1 MENGMLLALS
11 EADKERIHETVL
23 RILDEVGILVEN
35 RDMLEKLKGFGAE
48 VDSDSEIARFPKALI
63 QEYLDS
69 REEPPAEERNIP
81 SVSAGAGIFVGRYLD
96 PDTNEHVDWT
106 EERLAAY
113 VKTALALPNIDG
125 VSMLCCPLKDVAPEI
140 HPLHSKYLNW
150 KLGMSHI
157 NYALHETAILPYL
170 EEFHSIREEFL
181 GIPLKKGMRGG
192 VFMVSPLKV
201 PRIEADQY
209 VWCAQ
214 KGYHCFM
221 TSMIS
226 SGGSGPVTVP
236 GSVAVHLAENVFS
249 NILQTVYYNRN
260 SLYMGCSISP
270 LDMKR
275 GGFCYARPE
284 KTIANLI
291 FGQMCQFYGVPAAG
305 QCGAADAKVPGSEAG
320 AQKLITALPQL
331 SMFSTCAISPGM
343 LSVDE
348 ICSPIQMVLDNEL
361 IGALKRLIQPEPI
374 NEDTLAFDTIVEAG
388 HGGVFTDKMHTA
400 LHFKETVWDPEFWTA
415 DLYDGWAA
423 KGKKTIEELALDKW
437 HTIMEGPDQEST
449 MTPEA
454 DEKVKNLMDRAL
466 GALRI

>member
-1 MENGMLLALS
+1 MANDVLLALS
-11 EADKERIHETVL
+11 DADKERIHATVL
-23 RILDEVGILVEN
+23 RILEEMGVQVEN

-48 VDSDSEIARFPKALI
+48 VDFDSEIARFPRSLI
-63 QEYLDS
+63 QEYLDT
-69 REEPPAEERNIP
+69 RETPPEEERNIP
-81 SVSAGAGIFVGRYLD
+81 NVSAGAGIYIGRYLD
-96 PDTNEHVDWT
+96 PDTNKHVDWT
-106 EERLAAY
+106 EEHLAAY

-125 VSMLCCPLKDVAPEI
+125 VSMLTCPVKGIAPEI
-140 HPLHSKYLNW
+140 HPLYSKYLNW
-150 KLGMSHI
+150 KLGMSNI

-192 VFMVSPLKV
+192 VFMVSPLKA

-209 VWCAQ
+209 VWCAE

-226 SGGSGPVTVP
+226 SGGSGPVTLP
-236 GSVAVHLAENVFS
+236 GSAAVHLAENIFC
-249 NILQTVYYNRN
+249 NILQTIYYDRQ
-260 SLYMGCSISP
+260 SLYMGSSISP

-284 KTIANLI
+284 KAIANLI
-291 FGQMCQFYGVPAAG
+291 FGQMCQFYGIHPGG

-331 SMFSTCAISPGM
+331 MMFSTCAISAGM

-361 IGALKRLIQPEPI
+361 VGALRRLIRPEPI

-388 HGGVFTDKMHTA
+388 HGGIYTDKMHTA
-400 LHFKETVWDPEFWTA
+400 LHFRDTVWDPEFWTA

-423 KGKKTIEELALDKW
+423 KGSKPIEELALEKW
-437 HTIMEGPDQEST
+437 HELMEGPDPEST

-454 DEKVKNLMDRAL
+454 DTKVKALMDRAL
-466 GALRI
+466 EVLRI